1 MPTISS
7 GISIALQAVLT
18 HSQVLEITEH
28 NVANASTPGYR
39 RQAAILT
46 TDTPTSIN
54 GADHGIG
61 AGQRGS
67 GVTID
72 RIQRFNLAYFDGRF
86 RSVSAEAKNWE
97 TQSGILSQ
105 LEATLAETSDE
116 GLLNK
121 LDQFWGTW
129 QSLSNDPT
137 NTSLRTVLLDDAN
150 TVALAL
156 NRRSSQIIQL
166 RSDQNN
172 AISGSV
178 EEINSLASQIAQL
191 NGEIARVNSVGE
203 QPNDLMDKRDLAL
216 DRLAEITG
224 AVSSE
229 QKNGEVLV
237 SVGGHALVV
246 GRDTFQLETR
256 TSTTDSSVLDVY
268 WEDNQKLNLLSGEL
282 KGTLEVRDR
291 VLVDQM
297 NGLNTFAAQLAS
309 QVNAIHR
316 TGYGINNATNLD
328 FFTGTDAA
336 SIAVNPNLDAL
347 SIATSSAAN
356 QAGNNTVA
364 LQILDLKNFKGMS
377 GNTATLNEY
386 YNAQVTGLAVLTKRA
401 ADNSYQH
408 ELVVHALGNQRESVA
423 GVSLDEEAANMAKA
437 QKAYQAAAR
446 VLTAYDELLNVVI
459 NQMGLV
465 GR

>member
-172 AISGSV
+172 
-178 EEINSLASQIAQL
+178 
-191 NGEIARVNSVGE
+191 
-203 QPNDLMDKRDLAL
+203 
-216 DRLAEITG
+216 
-224 AVSSE
+224 
-229 QKNGEVLV
+229 
-237 SVGGHALVV
+237 
-246 GRDTFQLETR
+246 
-256 TSTTDSSVLDVY
+256 
-268 WEDNQKLNLLSGEL
+268 
-282 KGTLEVRDR
+282 
-291 VLVDQM
+291 
-297 NGLNTFAAQLAS
+297 
-309 QVNAIHR
+309 
-316 TGYGINNATNLD
+316 
-328 FFTGTDAA
+328 
-336 SIAVNPNLDAL
+336 
-347 SIATSSAAN
+347 
-356 QAGNNTVA
+356 
-364 LQILDLKNFKGMS
+364 
-377 GNTATLNEY
+377 
-386 YNAQVTGLAVLTKRA
+386 
-401 ADNSYQH
+401 
-408 ELVVHALGNQRESVA
+408 
-423 GVSLDEEAANMAKA
+423 
-437 QKAYQAAAR
+437 
-446 VLTAYDELLNVVI
+446 
-459 NQMGLV
+459 
-465 GR
+465 

>member
-1 MPTISS
+1 M
-7 GISIALQAVLT
+7 
-18 HSQVLEITEH
+18 
-28 NVANASTPGYR
+28 
-39 RQAAILT
+39 
-46 TDTPTSIN
+46 
-54 GADHGIG
+54 
-61 AGQRGS
+61 
-67 GVTID
+67 
-72 RIQRFNLAYFDGRF
+72 
-86 RSVSAEAKNWE
+86 
-97 TQSGILSQ
+97 
-105 LEATLAETSDE
+105 
-116 GLLNK
+116 
-121 LDQFWGTW
+121 
-129 QSLSNDPT
+129 
-137 NTSLRTVLLDDAN
+137 
-150 TVALAL
+150 
-156 NRRSSQIIQL
+156 
-166 RSDQNN
+166 
-172 AISGSV
+172 
-178 EEINSLASQIAQL
+178 
-191 NGEIARVNSVGE
+191 
-203 QPNDLMDKRDLAL
+203 
-216 DRLAEITG
+216 
-224 AVSSE
+224 
-229 QKNGEVLV
+229 
-237 SVGGHALVV
+237 
-246 GRDTFQLETR
+246 
-256 TSTTDSSVLDVY
+256 
-268 WEDNQKLNLLSGEL
+268 
-282 KGTLEVRDR
+282 
-291 VLVDQM
+291 
-297 NGLNTFAAQLAS
+297 
-309 QVNAIHR
+309 NAIHR